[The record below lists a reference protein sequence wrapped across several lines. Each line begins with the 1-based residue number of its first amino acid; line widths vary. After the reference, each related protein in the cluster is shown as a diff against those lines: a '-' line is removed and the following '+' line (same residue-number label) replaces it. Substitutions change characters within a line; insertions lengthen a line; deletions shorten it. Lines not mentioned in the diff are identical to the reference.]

1 MADEIVWVSRA
12 PMDSTLSKTVK
23 GNGGAATA
31 VADARSQVTHRGG

>member
-23 GNGGAATA
+23 GNEGSGDRGRRRALSG
-31 VADARSQVTHRGG
+31 DASGR